1 MTARMVIPADST
13 ASVTFTWDGSTRTLA
28 RRQVLDVPPGSDLEA
43 AIGSA
48 NLVPLTGR
56 QLSDAAAGGGAGA
69 VSN

>member
-13 ASVTFTWDGSTRTLA
+13 ASVSFTWDGGTSTLA

-48 NLVPLTGR
+48 NLVSLTGR
-56 QLSDAAAGGGAGA
+56 QLSDAAGGGAGA

>member
-1 MTARMVIPADST
+1 MVIPADST
-13 ASVTFTWDGSTRTLA
+13 AGVSFTWDGGTRTLG

-48 NLVPLTGR
+48 NLVSLTGR